1 MSSLFNQTCLNE
13 GQLPNQQHTH
23 THTHTHTYIYI
34 YIYIYVCVLYSHLH
48 VHAASQRHNDKDA
61 KRKTQEDFFNNI
73 LPLTLLQRFERV
85 VQGLHVRGSWRPN
98 INCNILTP
106 LL

>member
-1 MSSLFNQTCLNE
+1 MIFFEDYAVYSHNKYAYI
-13 GQLPNQQHTH
+13 
-23 THTHTHTYIYI
+23 HTYMFMQ
-34 YIYIYVCVLYSHLH
+34 H
-48 VHAASQRHNDKDA
+48 HNDTIIKQTHEGRR
-61 KRKTQEDFFNNI
+61 RKTQEDFFNNI
-73 LPLTLLQRFERV
+73 LLPLTLLQGFERV

>member
-1 MSSLFNQTCLNE
+1 MVIYMFMQKY
-13 GQLPNQQHTH
+13 
-23 THTHTHTYIYI
+23 TYICWI
-34 YIYIYVCVLYSHLH
+34 HTDAMI
-48 VHAASQRHNDKDA
+48 NDTG
-61 KRKTQEDFFNNI
+61 RKMQEVSFTNI
-73 LPLTLLQRFERV
+73 LPLVLLQGFERV